1 MPRAPRCRAV
11 RALLR
16 GRYREVLPL
25 ATFMRRLGPQ
35 GRRLVRRGDPAAF
48 RALVAQCLV
57 CVPWDARPAPVGP
70 SFRQVSCLKELV
82 ARVVQR
88 LCERGARNV
97 LAFGFALLDGARGG
111 PPVAFTTS
119 VRSYL
124 PNTVTETLRGSG
136 AWGLL
141 LRRVGDDVLAHLL
154 TRCALYLLV
163 APSCA
168 YQVCGPPLYD
178 LCAPAAT
185 RPLAT
190 SGHRPGTRMDLRPT
204 RQARNAGARRRRGGG
219 GSSPPLAKRPRH
231 DVTPEPGRGPDRP
244 PSRAPPRGAHGLS
257 GGEPGAVTSARAA
270 AEANS
275 GEGGPPGTRLT
286 SAGAQLSRP
295 QGVPLSHLSHPET
308 RHFLYCPGGKER
320 LRASFLLSALQP
332 SLTGARTLLEAIF
345 LGSKSPRPG
354 AARRT
359 RRLPARYWR
368 MRPLF
373 RELLAN
379 HARCPYDALLR
390 THCPLRAPAPAEGS
404 SGGVGGGAGGCAL
417 GRPPGAPGGLLQL
430 LRQHSSPWQVYAFL
444 RACLCR
450 LVPAGLWG
458 SGHNRRR
465 FLRNVKKFVSLGKHA
480 KLSLQELTWKMRVQD
495 CAWLRGSPG
504 ARCVPAAEHRR
515 REEVLAKL
523 LCWLMG
529 TYVVELLK
537 SFFYVTET
545 TFQKNRLFFYRKRIW
560 SQLQSIGIRRHFN
573 SVHLRELS
581 EAEVRRHQEARP
593 TLLTSKLRF
602 LPKPSGLRPI
612 VNMDYVVGARTF
624 RRDKKVRHLTSQVK
638 NLFSVLNYERARRPS
653 LLGASVLGMDDIH
666 RVWRSFVL
674 RVRAQDPAP
683 QLYFVKVDV
692 TGAYDALPQDKLVE
706 VIANVIRPQENTYC
720 VRQYAVVQR
729 TAQGHVR
736 KSFKRHQVSTF
747 VDLQPY
753 MRQFVEH
760 LQETSSLRDAVVIEQ
775 SSSLNETGH
784 SLFHLF
790 LRLVHNHV
798 IRIGGKS
805 YVQCQGIPQGS
816 ILSTLLCS
824 LCYGDMESRLFSGIQ
839 QDGYG
844 SPLCVCVCVCVCVW
858 SCLQPPRVSGPLDS
872 DGPPSRLCVGS
883 RGGQQAGRE
892 HRLVS
897 GCECG
902 QGSGSHRSRTLAP
915 EPGRRPASPPSPRPA
930 RGASLGQVL
939 WRELLRSRPGE
950 PRHGVPRCS
959 AGRSSR
965 RVLLRLVDD
974 FLLVTPHLA
983 QAQAFLRTLVSGVP
997 EYGCTANLQ
1006 KTAVNFPVDTG
1017 APGSV
1022 APLQLPAH
1030 CLFPWCGLL
1039 LDTRTL
1045 EVFCD
1050 YSSYAQTS
1058 IRSSLTFSQGTRPG
1072 RNMRR
1077 KLLAVM
1083 RLKCCAVFL
1092 DLQVPRVRAPAS
1104 VQPAGEEEPLLFP
1117 PCHRGHRVALLLPP
1131 ESQEHRLSIQMTELT
1146 HLWLTQV
1153 QGGRRQ
1159 RTGGEQ
1165 CRTEPHP
1172 TLPPPRPAPWCPCF
1186 VNTGRTDCPTRGTPP
1201 GPLTGHLGTRRW
1213 PPPTYVPGA
1222 RF

>member
-70 SFRQVSCLKELV
+70 SFRQVGCPGDPARACRGGRGRAARSGPGAPPSPAPRDPSTPQVSCLKELV

-154 TRCALYLLV
+154 TRCALYVLV

-204 RQARNAGARRRRGGG
+204 RQARNAGARRRRGAG

-231 DVTPEPGRGPDRP
+231 DVTPEPERGPDRP
-244 PSRAPPRGAHGLS
+244 SSRPPPGRAHGLS

-308 RHFLYCPGGKER
+308 KHFLYCPGGKER
-320 LRASFLLSALQP
+320 LRPSFLLSALRP

-404 SGGVGGGAGGCAL
+404 SRGVGGGAGGCAL

-515 REEVLAKL
+515 REEVLAKF

-560 SQLQSIGIRRHFN
+560 SQLQSIGIRQHFN

-638 NLFSVLNYERARRPS
+638 NLFGVLNYERARRPS

-720 VRQYAVVQR
+720 VRHYAVVQR

-736 KSFKRHQVSTF
+736 KSFKRHVSTF

-798 IRIGGKS
+798 IRIGGK
-805 YVQCQGIPQGS
+805 
-816 ILSTLLCS
+816 
-824 LCYGDMESRLFSGIQ
+824 
-839 QDGYG
+839 
-844 SPLCVCVCVCVCVW
+844 
-858 SCLQPPRVSGPLDS
+858 
-872 DGPPSRLCVGS
+872 
-883 RGGQQAGRE
+883 
-892 HRLVS
+892 
-897 GCECG
+897 
-902 QGSGSHRSRTLAP
+902 
-915 EPGRRPASPPSPRPA
+915 
-930 RGASLGQVL
+930 
-939 WRELLRSRPGE
+939 
-950 PRHGVPRCS
+950 
-959 AGRSSR
+959 
-965 RVLLRLVDD
+965 
-974 FLLVTPHLA
+974 
-983 QAQAFLRTLVSGVP
+983 TLVSGVP

-1017 APGSV
+1017 APGSA

-1092 DLQVPRVRAPAS
+1092 DLQVNSIHTVYTNIYKIFLLQAYRFHACVLQFPFNQPVRKNPSFFLRVIADTASRCYSLLKAKNTGLSLGAKGASGPFPSEAARWLCLHAFLLKLARHSSTYRCLLGPLRAAKA
-1104 VQPAGEEEPLLFP
+1104 QL
-1117 PCHRGHRVALLLPP
+1117 
-1131 ESQEHRLSIQMTELT
+1131 
-1146 HLWLTQV
+1146 
-1153 QGGRRQ
+1153 RRQ
-1159 RTGGEQ
+1159 LPRATLDALEAAASPGLPADFRTI
-1165 CRTEPHP
+1165 
-1172 TLPPPRPAPWCPCF
+1172 L
-1186 VNTGRTDCPTRGTPP
+1186 D
-1201 GPLTGHLGTRRW
+1201 
-1213 PPPTYVPGA
+1213 
-1222 RF
+1222 

>member
-70 SFRQVSCLKELV
+70 SFRQVGCPGDPARACRGGRGRAARSGPGAPPSPAPRDPSTPQVSCLKELV

-154 TRCALYLLV
+154 TRCALYVLV

-204 RQARNAGARRRRGGG
+204 RQARNAGARRRRGAG

-231 DVTPEPGRGPDRP
+231 DVTPEPERGPDRP
-244 PSRAPPRGAHGLS
+244 SSRPPPGRAHGLS

-308 RHFLYCPGGKER
+308 KHFLYCPGGKER
-320 LRASFLLSALQP
+320 LRPSFLLSALRP

-404 SGGVGGGAGGCAL
+404 SRGVGGGAGGCAL

-515 REEVLAKL
+515 REEVLAKF

-560 SQLQSIGIRRHFN
+560 SQLQSIGIRQHFN

-638 NLFSVLNYERARRPS
+638 NLFGVLNYERARRPS

-720 VRQYAVVQR
+720 VRHYAVVQR

-736 KSFKRHQVSTF
+736 KSFKRHVSTF

-798 IRIGGKS
+798 IRIGGK
-805 YVQCQGIPQGS
+805 
-816 ILSTLLCS
+816 
-824 LCYGDMESRLFSGIQ
+824 
-839 QDGYG
+839 
-844 SPLCVCVCVCVCVW
+844 
-858 SCLQPPRVSGPLDS
+858 
-872 DGPPSRLCVGS
+872 
-883 RGGQQAGRE
+883 
-892 HRLVS
+892 
-897 GCECG
+897 
-902 QGSGSHRSRTLAP
+902 
-915 EPGRRPASPPSPRPA
+915 
-930 RGASLGQVL
+930 
-939 WRELLRSRPGE
+939 
-950 PRHGVPRCS
+950 
-959 AGRSSR
+959 
-965 RVLLRLVDD
+965 
-974 FLLVTPHLA
+974 
-983 QAQAFLRTLVSGVP
+983 TLVSGVP

-1017 APGSV
+1017 APGSA

-1092 DLQVPRVRAPAS
+1092 DLQVPRVRAPVS

-1131 ESQEHRLSIQMTELT
+1131 ESQEHRAVPRGQGRLRPISFRGCPVALPARLPAQAGSSQQ
-1146 HLWLTQV
+1146 HLQV
-1153 QGGRRQ
+1153 SSGTAPGGQSTAASAAPEGHPGCPGGSSLPGPARRLQ
-1159 RTGGEQ
+1159 DHLGLMAR
-1165 CRTEPHP
+1165 
-1172 TLPPPRPAPWCPCF
+1172 
-1186 VNTGRTDCPTRGTPP
+1186 PP
-1201 GPLTGHLGTRRW
+1201 GR
-1213 PPPTYVPGA
+1213 PGRA
-1222 RF
+1222 LRGSTSRVGGAS

>member
-25 ATFMRRLGPQ
+25 AAFLRRLGPP

-57 CVPWDARPAPVGP
+57 CVPWGAQPAPVGA
-70 SFRQVSCLKELV
+70 SFRQVSRLKELV

-88 LCERGARNV
+88 LCERGSRNV

-141 LRRVGDDVLAHLL
+141 LRRVGDDVLVHLL

-178 LCAPAAT
+178 LCAPAAA
-185 RPLAT
+185 RALAT
-190 SGHRPGTRMDLRPT
+190 PGRRPCTRMDLGAT
-204 RQARNAGARRRRGGG
+204 RQARSARARRRRGSRGG
-219 GSSPPLAKRPRH
+219 ASPLAKRPRH
-231 DVTPEPGRGPDRP
+231 HVSPEPEQGPDRP
-244 PSRAPPRGAHGLS
+244 SSRAHPGRAHGPRG
-257 GGEPGAVTSARAA
+257 GESRPVTSARAP
-270 AEANS
+270 AEAS
-275 GEGGPPGTRLT
+275 PREGGPPGTRLT
-286 SAGAQLSRP
+286 PAAAAQLSPGP
-295 QGVPLSHLSHPET
+295 QGARLQHLAHPET
-308 RHFLYCPGGKER
+308 KHFLYSSGGKER
-320 LRASFLLSALQP
+320 LRPSFLLSALQP
-332 SLTGARTLLEAIF
+332 SLAGARALLETIF

-354 AARRT
+354 AARRP

-379 HARCPYDALLR
+379 HARCPYGALLGA
-390 THCPLRAPAPAEGS
+390 HCPPRAPAPAEGS
-404 SGGVGGGAGGCAL
+404 SQRGGGGAGVRGLERRAA
-417 GRPPGAPGGLLQL
+417 APGHLLQL

-458 SGHNRRR
+458 SRHNQRR
-465 FLRNVKKFVSLGKHA
+465 FLRNVKKFLSLGKHA
-480 KLSLQELTWKMRVQD
+480 KLSPRELTWKMRVQD

-523 LCWLMG
+523 LCWLLG

-545 TFQKNRLFFYRKRIW
+545 TFQKNRLFFYRKSVW
-560 SQLQSIGIRRHFN
+560 SQLQSIGIRRHFD

-581 EAEVRRHQEARP
+581 EPEVRGYQEARP
-593 TLLTSKLRF
+593 PLLTSKLRF

-624 RRDKKVRHLTSQVK
+624 RRDKKVQQLTSQVK
-638 NLFSVLNYERARRPS
+638 TLFSVLNYERARRPS

-666 RVWRSFVL
+666 RAWRTFVL

-706 VIANVIRPQENTYC
+706 VIANVIKPQENTYC
-720 VRQYAVVQR
+720 VRRYAVVQR

-736 KSFKRHQVSTF
+736 KSFKRHVSTF
-747 VDLQPY
+747 ADLQPY

-760 LQETSSLRDAVVIEQ
+760 LQETSPLRDAVVIEQ
-775 SSSLNETGH
+775 SSSLNEAGS

-798 IRIGGKS
+798 IRIGGK
-805 YVQCQGIPQGS
+805 
-816 ILSTLLCS
+816 
-824 LCYGDMESRLFSGIQ
+824 
-839 QDGYG
+839 
-844 SPLCVCVCVCVCVW
+844 
-858 SCLQPPRVSGPLDS
+858 
-872 DGPPSRLCVGS
+872 
-883 RGGQQAGRE
+883 
-892 HRLVS
+892 
-897 GCECG
+897 
-902 QGSGSHRSRTLAP
+902 
-915 EPGRRPASPPSPRPA
+915 
-930 RGASLGQVL
+930 
-939 WRELLRSRPGE
+939 
-950 PRHGVPRCS
+950 
-959 AGRSSR
+959 
-965 RVLLRLVDD
+965 
-974 FLLVTPHLA
+974 
-983 QAQAFLRTLVSGVP
+983 TLVRGVP

-1006 KTAVNFPVDTG
+1006 KTAVNFPVDDS
-1017 APGSV
+1017 APGSA

-1050 YSSYAQTS
+1050 YSRCVCPQESTGQHPPFPPLHHPVGS
-1058 IRSSLTFSQGTRPG
+1058 GQG
-1072 RNMRR
+1072 
-1077 KLLAVM
+1077 
-1083 RLKCCAVFL
+1083 C
-1092 DLQVPRVRAPAS
+1092 PAS
-1104 VQPAGEEEPLLFP
+1104 
-1117 PCHRGHRVALLLPP
+1117 
-1131 ESQEHRLSIQMTELT
+1131 
-1146 HLWLTQV
+1146 
-1153 QGGRRQ
+1153 
-1159 RTGGEQ
+1159 
-1165 CRTEPHP
+1165 
-1172 TLPPPRPAPWCPCF
+1172 
-1186 VNTGRTDCPTRGTPP
+1186 D
-1201 GPLTGHLGTRRW
+1201 
-1213 PPPTYVPGA
+1213 GA
-1222 RF
+1222 VG